1 MSHLRPGTFALTAL
15 LGILTSLGPLST
27 DLYLPSLPAIAQ
39 HFGATSGHAQL
50 SLSAYLAGYAIGLP
64 LYGPLSDRRGRK
76 NVLLFGLVLYGVAN
90 AISSLSPTL
99 DVLILSRA
107 IQGLG
112 AAGPIVIARAIVRDL
127 YEGRRAGQ
135 ELARMGSIMGI
146 VPAVAPVL
154 GAGLEEFLGW
164 RANFICTALLAGG
177 LAFLV
182 HPKLPETLKVRRTD
196 PFGARAVFG
205 GFSDLITDRRFL
217 PFGLLAAATY
227 SGLFAFIS
235 GSSFVYQYHFG
246 QTTFGFAL
254 AFVLMVSGYITGTFL
269 AQRLALRVEGR
280 RLILVGCLL
289 QAAGGA
295 AMLALVF
302 LFRGTPYAMTLPM
315 MFYSCGVGFTLP
327 QSMAGAM
334 MPFPDRAGAAS
345 SLLGIMQIGFASIVG
360 AVVGAFI
367 DHGPLVLAGA
377 VALFGLC
384 AVAIYPM
391 IRRPEATP

>member
-1 MSHLRPGTFALTAL
+1 MNPLFAKLN
-15 LGILTSLGPLST
+15 LG
-27 DLYLPSLPAIAQ
+27 
-39 HFGATSGHAQL
+39 GATLIHVLDSPESFEPALG
-50 SLSAYLAGYAIGLP
+50 SLAGVRILRTVS
-64 LYGPLSDRRGRK
+64 GP
-76 NVLLFGLVLYGVAN
+76 V
-90 AISSLSPTL
+90 
-99 DVLILSRA
+99 
-107 IQGLG
+107 
-112 AAGPIVIARAIVRDL
+112 
-127 YEGRRAGQ
+127 
-135 ELARMGSIMGI
+135 
-146 VPAVAPVL
+146 
-154 GAGLEEFLGW
+154 
-164 RANFICTALLAGG
+164 
-177 LAFLV
+177 
-182 HPKLPETLKVRRTD
+182 
-196 PFGARAVFG
+196 
-205 GFSDLITDRRFL
+205 
-217 PFGLLAAATY
+217 
-227 SGLFAFIS
+227 
-235 GSSFVYQYHFG
+235 
-246 QTTFGFAL
+246 GFAL

-295 AMLALVF
+295 AMLAFVF